1 MKCSL
6 PNRGPAEENKR
17 GLPFSHSVETLK
29 GFISSP
35 PKLMGP
41 PSCAEH
47 HARHWVKLMPHC
59 PLGLGVATVLPG
71 CPGLLGSSGP
81 SRKAVLPENSELI
94 SLVLWGLWCSPVWY
108 FRSSLLILWKSW
120 DKYGILMTSPSV
132 ISSQQV
138 ADSSPCTLCSQEP
151 PLESFV
157 SFTQTLKSFFF
168 VPHSHSFPWVIQY
181 SFLDAVWPRK
191 WEVNC
196 HSFNKYLLST
206 HWVSHTIWRHGH
218 GNEQKRHWGSL
229 PSGHFQSS
237 RGAKQ

>member
-1 MKCSL
+1 MKEQGEADVNYSQFDSEAELFNIFSLHYALQPTTLVNFQKNKMKCSL

-59 PLGLGVATVLPG
+59 PLGLGGATVLPG

-94 SLVLWGLWCSPVWY
+94 SLVL
-108 FRSSLLILWKSW
+108 
-120 DKYGILMTSPSV
+120 
-132 ISSQQV
+132 
-138 ADSSPCTLCSQEP
+138 
-151 PLESFV
+151 
-157 SFTQTLKSFFF
+157 
-168 VPHSHSFPWVIQY
+168 
-181 SFLDAVWPRK
+181 
-191 WEVNC
+191 
-196 HSFNKYLLST
+196 
-206 HWVSHTIWRHGH
+206 
-218 GNEQKRHWGSL
+218 
-229 PSGHFQSS
+229 
-237 RGAKQ
+237 